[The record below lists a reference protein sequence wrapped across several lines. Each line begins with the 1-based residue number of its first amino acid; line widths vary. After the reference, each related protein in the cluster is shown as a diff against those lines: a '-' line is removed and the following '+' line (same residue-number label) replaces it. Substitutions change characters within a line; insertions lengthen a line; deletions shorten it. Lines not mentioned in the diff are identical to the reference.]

1 MDFNEIAKKFKESV
15 LRASKKYGVELDVGY
30 LESWH
35 DEQIIIEDAT
45 NESIEPQQVYF
56 NTLNRQEG

>member
-1 MDFNEIAKKFKESV
+1 MGIKIQKRQKTM
-15 LRASKKYGVELDVGY
+15 

-56 NTLNRQEG
+56 NTLDRQEG